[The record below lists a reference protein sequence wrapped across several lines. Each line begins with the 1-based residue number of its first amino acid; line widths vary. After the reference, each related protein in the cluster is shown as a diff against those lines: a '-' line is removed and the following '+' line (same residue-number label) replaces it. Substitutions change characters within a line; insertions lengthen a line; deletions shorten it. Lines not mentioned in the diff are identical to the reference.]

1 MADRSRRVVKKH
13 GQTRA
18 AGALAQLAELR
29 RSGKKQAEVYEL
41 KEEEDLY
48 DEVEESEYNA
58 KLFREREDGEGASS
72 NLLLYSIVS
81 HVIMWR

>member
-48 DEVEESEYNA
+48 DEVEEAEYNA
-58 KLFREREDGEGASS
+58 KLFREREDGEGVPS
-72 NLLLYSIVS
+72 NLLVYFMYSRMS
-81 HVIMWR
+81 